1 MRAAV
6 SPDRGVS
13 WNWTDP
19 TLNTVNTNSDA
30 PAITVFSG
38 AAAPTIGAAVAFI
51 DYRGTATMSGAPV
64 QNGDVRVV
72 RVGR

>member
-1 MRAAV
+1 VSRLERAVIPV
-6 SPDRGVS
+6 SMIGH
-13 WNWTDP
+13 
-19 TLNTVNTNSDA
+19 DA